1 MMLQLNPPLPM
12 DTPKGIADA
21 HFVIDYGS
29 EGHILFVTFVR
40 CSGECWTWQARE
52 CQLEKNVTGGIRS
65 CAECE
70 NKQTMID
77 NLEEVVEERTGYRDA
92 ASARADRLQQQLT
105 EARQAVAV
113 LKRREAQ
120 GPPLADLPSPKFG
133 IGDEVLLDD
142 DHMTCYVIDGIN
154 PDGTYRVR
162 KDEGDL
168 WESAVR
174 ESRLKANLPF

>member
-65 CAECE
+65 CTECE
-70 NKQTMID
+70 NKQAMID
-77 NLEEVVEERTGYRDA
+77 GLEEALAESREQRDTISLAAERCYE
-92 ASARADRLQQQLT
+92 QLK

-113 LKRREAQ
+113 LKRQAEGVTPAE
-120 GPPLADLPSPKFG
+120 PKMKYPVGCQVF
-133 IGDEVLLDD
+133 LDGND
-142 DHMTCYVIDGIN
+142 KTTLVVGFHN
-154 PDGTYRVR
+154 PDGTYGVR
-162 KDEGDL
+162 SEDGDVIAACA
-168 WESAVR
+168 S
-174 ESRLKANLPF
+174 ESRLSDTLPF